1 MIPFLAHNYS
11 LIYVIDPK
19 GFNNEGCL
27 EFDAKELIREEGVE
41 DVLFCFSIYGSGRKI
56 IRDSLEGLLL
66 R

>member
-1 MIPFLAHNYS
+1 